1 MSFLLWN
8 FRDRTVCFCFKRE
21 DSKLCVQRHSLLL
34 SLTAH
39 CQKVHFAPTLSLFCN
54 RLVVIHLSS
63 LLMTAWYCSKRL
75 WNGQC
80 VKKYVWPLQTNTF
93 IFWEQAE
100 FTKLLHCFFPLC
112 LYLRDIF
119 IFAGCIVRNKRFKDR
134 CFQSSLAMRTG
145 RMSLHLQLWAFE
157 PRP

>member
-54 RLVVIHLSS
+54 RLVVIHLFP

-93 IFWEQAE
+93 IFLWASRVYKAPSLFFPFMFVLERHIY
-100 FTKLLHCFFPLC
+100 LRGLHCQ
-112 LYLRDIF
+112 D
-119 IFAGCIVRNKRFKDR
+119 KRFKDR

>member
-1 MSFLLWN
+1 MATTIKLSTNGSFLLWN
-8 FRDRTVCFCFKRE
+8 FRDSTVCFCFKRE

-54 RLVVIHLSS
+54 RLVVIHLFA
-63 LLMTAWYCSKRL
+63 LLMTASKQL

-93 IFWEQAE
+93 IFGSKQS
-100 FTKLLHCFFPLC
+100 L
-112 LYLRDIF
+112 
-119 IFAGCIVRNKRFKDR
+119 
-134 CFQSSLAMRTG
+134 QSSFIVF
-145 RMSLHLQLWAFE
+145 SLYICTWETYLSLWVALSGIKFLKTASF
-157 PRP
+157 RVA